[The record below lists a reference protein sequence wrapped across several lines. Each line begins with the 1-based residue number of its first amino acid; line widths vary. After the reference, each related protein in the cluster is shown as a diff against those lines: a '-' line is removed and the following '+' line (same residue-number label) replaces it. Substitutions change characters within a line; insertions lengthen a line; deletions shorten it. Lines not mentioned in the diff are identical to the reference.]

1 MRKRTVQS
9 VLARRHMFKNGGMVP
24 PQAQPAGIL
33 ASSPSLVDAV
43 SNDALSDMGGGTLSM
58 AQGGAAVNMQPSY
71 VFNQGG
77 VAKFAPGGVVRVP
90 LNPMIPQPTYSEE
103 LLDNRSVVD
112 IAKDRG
118 DFLFK
123 AMQERNRQMEPFK
136 KEGDFLSRM
145 YDKFYAPA
153 RLEGERA
160 QARTDKEKERQA
172 GMTEIEEMP
181 ITVFLSQIGA
191 PDDVIKYYSETG
203 NLPVGYRE
211 AFEKAQGGGTI
222 EGYVR
227 ASPARGSGKAVAT
240 SIALPT
246 DKNIPGESDFD
257 SGMGNAGLTQD
268 YLDEQRLIEE
278 DKLRQGYLG
287 SDYIAGMGAV
297 GKSGPLQDQEAG
309 VADDVDESGFYG
321 DSIPS
326 PQSVVSG
333 TEDESVVPGTVS
345 DKKVTDMQGILPPKI
360 KPSAPEKL
368 TTDGFGEFGTEYD
381 ESVDPVAA
389 NVTKIFEE
397 KKVDETGQERPKT
410 KEEFIQDFKESMPK
424 YEGMSEE
431 EKGFTIMEAGLRV
444 MAGKSPNAVENIA
457 EGLKGVSKEFVKDK
471 KAKRAFE
478 QQVDLSAAKYALTGM
493 TKLRAEEIALAKE
506 GRKRPFQLIANKDF
520 TVNGQLIKKGTA
532 VPLTENQIRNGWLER
547 FPITYKETFLSEA
560 KAAAAAAEKNTKDL
574 IKPPQFS
581 DSRKAYLT
589 AASSVKN
596 SLRMKGLLMEAAK
609 IAVPESGQD
618 SQVLGAVPLFK
629 TWVNKALNAAGY
641 QQDAKG
647 RGKLNELRS
656 GKPDEYRT
664 LMKTIGTTMVT
675 EILNESNKTISEGD
689 RARVDELVAAYTDY
703 DGTVASH
710 RSLLLKLKNL
720 EKTIDKGLSDAN
732 DSMTA
737 LEGQWGN
744 ARLVGGGDPQ
754 QIFSRIRN
762 PSQSFSYNVGE
773 RSSKPIYYKDIINM
787 KTRTFTPK
795 FKSVFGKRS
804 K

>member
-1 MRKRTVQS
+1 
-9 VLARRHMFKNGGMVP
+9 MFNNGGMVA
-24 PQAQPAGIL
+24 PQPQPVGIL
-33 ASSPSLVDAV
+33 GSSPSLIDTV
-43 SNDALSDMGGGTLSM
+43 SNDILSSDMGAGSLSM

-160 QARTDKEKERQA
+160 QVRTDKEKERQA

-181 ITVFLSQIGA
+181 VTVFLSQIGA

-309 VADDVDESGFYG
+309 VADDVDESVVSGG
-321 DSIPS
+321 DSIPN
-326 PQSVVSG
+326 PQ
-333 TEDESVVPGTVS
+333 SVVPGTVS

-389 NVTKIFEE
+389 KVAEILESS
-397 KKVDETGQERPKT
+397 KVDAEGKEVPKT
-410 KEEFIQDFKESMPK
+410 KQDYIKEFKEDMPE

-444 MAGKSPNAVENIA
+444 MAGKSPNAVANIA
-457 EGLKGVSKEFVKDK
+457 EGLKGISKEFVKDK
-471 KAKRAFE
+471 KAKRVYD
-478 QQVDLSAAKYALTGM
+478 QQIDLSAAKYGLQNLA
-493 TKLRAEEIALAKE
+493 KDRASLAAEAKE
-506 GRKRPFQLIANKDF
+506 GRQLFKKVFRVAPGKTYKLNGEVLPADSSVVL
-520 TVNGQLIKKGTA
+520 TVNQVRENGIEGLITETLLAKQISAQSKK
-532 VPLTENQIRNGWLER
+532 
-547 FPITYKETFLSEA
+547 S
-560 KAAAAAAEKNTKDL
+560 KAALDL
-574 IKPPQFS
+574 IKGSVLTPDKFRATEKIYFDNVTRVGHNTATRGMLNQALVAISKNDGRDIVGGKAVMKDFAFRIANATGTRDQLDKILKSPNAKAEYVAWTNSATTKFITGIIMEGGKITEQERTMARELSGAIGNGIFDGS
-581 DSRKAYLT
+581 VAGSGIITSKLKRFADSLGKDTENRL
-589 AASSVKN
+589 N
-596 SLRMKGLLMEAAK
+596 QMEVTEQNWTEIYPTLK
-609 IAVPESGQD
+609 
-618 SQVLGAVPLFK
+618 K
-629 TWVNKALNAAGY
+629 AAGKY
-641 QQDAKG
+641 GDYASGIKKAKG
-647 RGKLNELRS
+647 PIGRS
-656 GKPDEYRT
+656 GGNRAFIKEGLT
-664 LMKTIGTTMVT
+664 WKNIVT
-675 EILNESNKTISEGD
+675 RDADGNMTGLKKNWNK
-689 RARVDELVAAYTDY
+689 
-703 DGTVASH
+703 
-710 RSLLLKLKNL
+710 
-720 EKTIDKGLSDAN
+720 
-732 DSMTA
+732 
-737 LEGQWGN
+737 
-744 ARLVGGGDPQ
+744 
-754 QIFSRIRN
+754 
-762 PSQSFSYNVGE
+762 
-773 RSSKPIYYKDIINM
+773 
-787 KTRTFTPK
+787 
-795 FKSVFGKRS
+795 
-804 K
+804 